1 MAKPTYIVET
11 KFLSG
16 WENCWEE
23 DGKAM
28 TFDSKDAAELE
39 IDELLKDV
47 LDAVESGRMPFE
59 YERSDYR
66 IMRYDEAI
74 DLVRKSTPPLAQQ
87 KLLFLMNHTRKWG
100 IYNEHK
106 RARSSTGSN
115 TAEDFRTAIHGRQKH
130 PVDRPNTV

>member
-66 IMRYDEAI
+66 VMRYDEAI
-74 DLVRKSTPPLAQQ
+74 DLVTHLSKEEEDGWL
-87 KLLFLMNHTRKWG
+87 
-100 IYNEHK
+100 Y
-106 RARSSTGSN
+106 RAEINATTG
-115 TAEDFRTAIHGRQKH
+115 TAKIAVFDESLKKMGYL
-130 PVDRPNTV
+130 